1 MAIDTLEKL
10 EKTKRDYPNQKFAV
24 QFVDKALKKSP
35 RNAYLLVGAVSRL
48 SRMLIFVIGLE
59 SRSCTKAECCDKC
72 RH

>member
-35 RNAYLLVGAVSRL
+35 RNAYLLVGAVS
-48 SRMLIFVIGLE
+48 
-59 SRSCTKAECCDKC
+59 
-72 RH
+72 